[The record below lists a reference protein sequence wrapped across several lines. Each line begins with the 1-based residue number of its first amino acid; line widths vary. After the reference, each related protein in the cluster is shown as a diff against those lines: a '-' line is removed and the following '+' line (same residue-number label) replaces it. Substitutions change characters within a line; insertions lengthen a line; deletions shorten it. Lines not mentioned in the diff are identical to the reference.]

1 MLNNKYRRKNSL
13 TKRYCRI
20 AIIGLGTLGG
30 FVAQTVSELNFVRKI
45 VLVDFDIVENHNLTN
60 SIYRNVDVN
69 KYKTTSLHN
78 IIKEQCGN
86 NLEIE
91 IITEKYEESKTVIP
105 QVDLIIDCRDYVC
118 DRNNEIDVRLFV
130 SSRYLVIDCRK
141 NVSYDK
147 NYTGRYLSQLTK
159 NDLRRCSLIISSFM
173 QNDFLD
179 YMMKDQL
186 IKEIDLDY
194 MDKIS
199 SEIKNNH
206 QERNMI
212 VDYEDSKKLLNLEE
226 NIGNIICENQN
237 KDLMITV
244 GDKRTSPL
252 SKVIKKNSLKDPKI
266 VVNTM
271 NKMINTKCTSQFYY
285 IISVTQDNNMCY
297 VELLPE
303 TGAA

>member
-1 MLNNKYRRKNSL
+1 M
-13 TKRYCRI
+13 TKRCCRI

-30 FVAQTVSELNFVRKI
+30 FVAQTISELNFVRKI
-45 VLVDFDIVENHNLTN
+45 VLVDFDIVEAHNLTN
-60 SIYRNVDVN
+60 SIYRNGDVN
-69 KYKTTSLHN
+69 KYKTTSLHD

-118 DRNNEIDVRLFV
+118 DRNDEIDVRLFV

-159 NDLRRCSLIISSFM
+159 NDLRRASLIVSSFM
-173 QNDFLD
+173 QNNFLD
-179 YMMKDQL
+179 YMIKSQI

-194 MDKIS
+194 VDKIS
-199 SEIKNNH
+199 NEIKTHH
-206 QERNMI
+206 QKRNMI
-212 VDYEDSKKLLNLEE
+212 VDYEGSKKLLNLEE
-226 NIGNIICENQN
+226 NIGNIICENRN

-244 GDKRTSPL
+244 GDKKLSPL
-252 SKVIKKNSLKDPKI
+252 SKIVKKDSLNSSEV
-266 VVNTM
+266 VVNTLTNM
-271 NKMINTKCTSQFYY
+271 VKTEKTSQFYY
-285 IISVTQDNNMCY
+285 IISVTQDNNICY